1 MLGGEG
7 RIDSVAQSWS
17 VLSGCGSGSNRP
29 GVAVDSALHRLIDR
43 EHSLVRLFD
52 PPYSSSEPCPG
63 YIVSYG
69 EGFRENGGQYTHGAI
84 WLAMACFRLG
94 RAGDGWDILSMLLPE
109 SHDLTRYAAEP
120 FVIAADVYSAQGHE
134 GEAGWSWYTGSAGWY
149 FRAVCEEM
157 LGMRLY
163 GGRLTLSPRL
173 PDTFREVRVFW
184 TDMHGVRHDIL
195 ISRGGITVD
204 GEKYCGGEIG

>member
-1 MLGGEG
+1 M
-7 RIDSVAQSWS
+7 AKT
-17 VLSGCGSGSNRP
+17 C
-29 GVAVDSALHRLIDR
+29 
-43 EHSLVRLFD
+43 
-52 PPYSSSEPCPG
+52 
-63 YIVSYG
+63 YIFG
-69 EGFRENGGQYTHGAI
+69 
-84 WLAMACFRLG
+84 
-94 RAGDGWDILSMLLPE
+94 AGDYGAQTCPAIAPD
-109 SHDLTRYAAEP
+109 A

-157 LGMRLY
+157 LGMRLS